1 MFKRLIGPLEG
12 VLLDFRTDVDL
23 ACRAAE
29 EFVNL
34 YYETIDKR
42 RRQLIK
48 LYTDTATLVWNGNP
62 ISGQDS
68 LVEFFEML
76 PSSEFQVN
84 MFDCHPVHEQAT
96 QGQKTVLV
104 VAHGIVKFEGN
115 KHHYFNQN
123 FLLSLHATPTNS
135 VWKIA
140 SDCFR
145 FQDWAG

>member
-1 MFKRLIGPLEG
+1 MASN
-12 VLLDFRTDVDL
+12 DFRTDADL

-29 EFVNL
+29 EFVSL

-48 LYTDTATLVWNGNP
+48 LYMDTATLVWNGNP
-62 ISGQDS
+62 ISGQNA
-68 LVEFFEML
+68 LIEFFEML
-76 PSSEFQVN
+76 PSSEFSVN
-84 MFDCHPVHEQAT
+84 MFDCQPVHELAT

-104 VAHGIVKFEGN
+104 VAHGSVKFEGN
-115 KHHYFNQN
+115 KHHYFNQI
-123 FLLSLHATPTNS
+123 FLLTLHTTPSNS

-145 FQDWAG
+145 FQDWANS